1 MKELKFRFVDTGDG
15 TVYKPITLK
24 ELCLRIELPRR
35 VVLESEN
42 GDFVDT
48 DDFLDLLEKDELIA
62 EQHTWYKDKN
72 GKEICEGDIVE
83 CKFVYDKRYKCRGLV
98 IKREDKACYAIKDIF
113 GLTDEE
119 VELYRLTAQRNL
131 EVIGN
136 IHENPEL
143 LEGK

>member
-1 MKELKFRFVDTGDG
+1 MSELKFRFVDKGDG

-35 VVLESEN
+35 IILESEN

-48 DDFLDLLEKDELIA
+48 DDFLDQLENGELIA
-62 EQHTWYKDKN
+62 EQYTSLKDKN
-72 GKEICEGDIVE
+72 GKEIYVGDIVE
-83 CKFVYDKRYKCRGLV
+83 CGPYSGKPIISEEGRYWLGEEL
-98 IKREDKACYAIKDIF
+98 EDLFYADLHYYI
-113 GLTDEE
+113 
-119 VELYRLTAQRNL
+119 

-143 LEGK
+143 LGDTNVTNKEEE

>member
-1 MKELKFRFVDTGDG
+1 MRELKFRFIDTGDG

-24 ELCLRIELPRR
+24 ELLLRVELPRR
-35 VVLESEN
+35 VILESEN

-62 EQHTWYKDKN
+62 EQYTGHEDKN
-72 GKEICEGDIVE
+72 GKEICEGDIVNWDDYWNYAV
-83 CKFVYDKRYKCRGLV
+83 KQGKSGAWLIDKDEL
-98 IKREDKACYAIKDIF
+98 F
-113 GLTDEE
+113 GL
-119 VELYRLTAQRNL
+119 APSC

-143 LEGK
+143 LEGEKND